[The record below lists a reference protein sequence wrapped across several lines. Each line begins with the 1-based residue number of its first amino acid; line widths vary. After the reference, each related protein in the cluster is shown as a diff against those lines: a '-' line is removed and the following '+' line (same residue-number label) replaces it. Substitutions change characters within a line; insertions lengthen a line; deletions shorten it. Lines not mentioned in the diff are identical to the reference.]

1 MKTETGKVS
10 IAQLVG
16 AFKDQRA
23 TVNAEKVEAKNAA
36 KQQRAELY
44 RAQLTSLEKL
54 LPNIQE
60 VFNMGPGDSAQVE
73 ISPGYVSDHH
83 NHDRHLQGAVDY
95 PERSREP

>member
-60 VFNMGPGDSAQVE
+60 VFNMGPE
-73 ISPGYVSDHH
+73 
-83 NHDRHLQGAVDY
+83 GAGEY
-95 PERSREP
+95 YRSSH